1 MKNFII
7 IVCVWFAAMSCA
19 PPPPPDTS
27 AFDEGVAKFNT
38 NVDIADATFN
48 LFENGD
54 LDGMMANYAD
64 DLIWSPPNT
73 SDSLSKEVL
82 SEGMRGWHAEFENF
96 TFRDRQYYPGVSEG
110 DYIPDGGVRVY
121 GVWDFTHKATG
132 KVLSQKYYAVLQFND
147 EGKIVADLEW
157 FDQGGIFDQ
166 VEE

>member
-27 AFDEGVAKFNT
+27 AFDEGVAKFNV
-38 NVDIADATFN
+38 NVEIVDATFN

-54 LDGMMANYAD
+54 LDGMIANYAD

-82 SEGMRGWHAEFENF
+82 AEGMRGWHAEFENF

-121 GVWDFTHKATG
+121 GVWDFIHTTTG
-132 KVLSQKYYAVLQFND
+132 KVLSQKYYAVIQFND

>member
-48 LFENGD
+48 FFENGD

-82 SEGMRGWHAEFENF
+82 AEGMRGWHAEFENF
-96 TFRDRQYYPGVSEG
+96 TFGDRQYYPGVSEG
-110 DYIPDGGVRVY
+110 DYIPDGGVRIY
-121 GVWDFTHKATG
+121 GVWDFIHKETG

-147 EGKIVADLEW
+147 EGKIIRSNAYYSTKLLE
-157 FDQGGIFDQ
+157 
-166 VEE
+166 E

>member
-1 MKNFII
+1 MKNLII
-7 IVCVWFAAMSCA
+7 SMIVVMVVTSCT

-27 AFDEGVAKFNT
+27 AFDEGVAKFNA
-38 NVDIADATFN
+38 NVEIADATFN

-54 LDGMMANYAD
+54 LDGMIANYAD

-73 SDSLSKEVL
+73 SDSLSKEVWA
-82 SEGMRGWHAEFENF
+82 EGMRGWHAEFENF
-96 TFRDRQYYPGVSEG
+96 KFRDRQYYPGVSEG

-132 KVLSQKYYAVLQFND
+132 KVLSQKYYAVLKFND

-166 VEE
+166 IEE

>member
-27 AFDEGVAKFNT
+27 AFDEGVAKFNV
-38 NVDIADATFN
+38 NVEIADATFN

-54 LDGMMANYAD
+54 LDGMIANYAD

-82 SEGMRGWHAEFENF
+82 AEGMRGWHAEFENF
-96 TFRDRQYYPGVSEG
+96 KFRDRQYYPGVSEG

-147 EGKIVADLEW
+147 EGKIIADLEW

>member
-27 AFDEGVAKFNT
+27 AFDEGVAKFNV
-38 NVDIADATFN
+38 NVEIVDATFN

-82 SEGMRGWHAEFENF
+82 AEGMRGWHAEFENF

-110 DYIPDGGVRVY
+110 DYIPDGGVRIY
-121 GVWDFTHKATG
+121 GVWDFIHKETG

-147 EGKIVADLEW
+147 EGKIVVDLEW

>member
-27 AFDEGVAKFNT
+27 AFDEGVAKFNV
-38 NVDIADATFN
+38 NVEIVDATFN

-54 LDGMMANYAD
+54 LDGMIANYAD

-73 SDSLSKEVL
+73 SDSLPKEVL
-82 SEGMRGWHAEFENF
+82 AEGMRGWHAEFENF

-132 KVLSQKYYAVLQFND
+132 KVLSQKYYAVLQCND